1 MIFVFA
7 AHRSQDIEHGADF
20 PVECHSFTPSVG
32 LILHLYL
39 KYKYARRLLVP
50 VPVQLLSA
58 MFTPSTGLAGIS
70 AY

>member
-20 PVECHSFTPSVG
+20 PVECLLFTPSVG

-39 KYKYARRLLVP
+39 KYKYKYKHKYKYIVH
-50 VPVQLLSA
+50 S
-58 MFTPSTGLAGIS
+58 I
-70 AY
+70 

>member
-20 PVECHSFTPSVG
+20 PVEYHSFTPSAG

-39 KYKYARRLLVP
+39 KYKYKYKYKHKYKYIVY
-50 VPVQLLSA
+50 S
-58 MFTPSTGLAGIS
+58 I
-70 AY
+70 